1 MGVVDIDPKPCVKHE
16 NRRED
21 IAIEPVNKGF
31 SVELTKVIYGGHKF
45 VGTSCNCPEKKKGN
59 TDRTNAP
66 SPTLGKIC
74 SIYSYKVLSL
84 LLDSNVKT
92 YAMRLA
98 KFH

>member
-1 MGVVDIDPKPCVKHE
+1 MGVVDIDPKPCIKHE

-21 IAIEPVNKGF
+21 IIIEPVNKGF
-31 SVELTKVIYGGHKF
+31 GVELIYGGLEF
-45 VGTSCNCPEKKKGN
+45 VGTSCNCPEKKK

-66 SPTLGKIC
+66 SPTLGKIY
-74 SIYSYKVLSL
+74 SIYKVLSL
-84 LLDSNVKT
+84 PLDSNVKT